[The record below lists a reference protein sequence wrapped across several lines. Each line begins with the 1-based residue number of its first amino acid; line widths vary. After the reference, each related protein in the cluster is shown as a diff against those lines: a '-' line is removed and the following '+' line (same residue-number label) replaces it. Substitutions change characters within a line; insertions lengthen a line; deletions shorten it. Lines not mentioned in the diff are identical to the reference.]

1 MKNNEVLHYP
11 LADIGPE
18 SPEMTVHLHRTPA
31 GYWQFRLEH
40 NIQIDLAD
48 RLFEYLAELA
58 GFDDR
63 VIEAFKKIPRK
74 RHCYPCLWSC
84 SPLFSSGWYFPDRES
99 VMQLIENEYV
109 PCWKYAVGRIM
120 ENYSPGDSWLQA
132 VRKTEREVWR
142 RQSE

>member
-1 MKNNEVLHYP
+1 MKNNEDLRYP

-18 SPEMTVHLHRTPA
+18 SPEMTVHLHQTPT

-40 NIQIDLAD
+40 NLQIDLAD

-84 SPLFSSGWYFPDRES
+84 SPLFSSGWHFPDRES
-99 VMQLIENEYV
+99 VMQLIENEYL
-109 PCWKYAVGRIM
+109 P
-120 ENYSPGDSWLQA
+120 S
-132 VRKTEREVWR
+132 
-142 RQSE
+142 